1 MKKKILAFTL
11 ILLIITSTFLFAY
24 SETYTISTTY
34 DLENTILSSLYNRNT
49 DISINYTGELNGL
62 ENVLNSIIY
71 KDEYL
76 KYTIGNWKWS
86 YKGYEG
92 NIDIN
97 IEASHLISRTEE
109 DMSNIKIDEILNSII
124 SDNMTVH
131 EKIKVAHDY
140 VVLNVAYDQTLTY
153 RTQYDALFRNTT
165 VCHGYALL
173 FYRMMEELNIPV
185 RLVIGSAGSA
195 HIWNM
200 VQVDNAW
207 YHIDTTFD
215 DPVPDR
221 LNQVSYK
228 YYMLTEE
235 EISKDHVI
243 EEENIPNTSETY
255 ELLLNDLVE
264 NSGNTVYINLLNSLG
279 YNYINTTPNIEDD
292 KDTHTASSAINI
304 LAIDDYV
311 KYDRSYGFPF
321 IDENSRTQVPFRIT
335 LENLGANVSW
345 DEENRTAI
353 AELNNIKVN
362 IPIGESYILV
372 NGKKVQNDTNSLIK
386 DGRTYLPIRKVM
398 ESFGYTVGWDGLTQT
413 VLISE

>member
-1 MKKKILAFTL
+1 MKRKIIAFTL

-24 SETYTISTTY
+24 SETYTISTTH
-34 DLENTILSSLYNRNT
+34 DLENTILSNLYNRNT
-49 DISINYTGELNGL
+49 NISINYTGSLNGL
-62 ENVLNSIIY
+62 ENTLNGIIY

-92 NIDIN
+92 NLDIN

-109 DMSNIKIDEILNSII
+109 DMSNIKIEEILDNII
-124 SDNMTVH
+124 TRNMTAH
-131 EKIKVAHDY
+131 EKIKAVHDY
-140 VVLNVAYDQTLTY
+140 IVLNVSYDKTLTY
-153 RTQYDALFRNTT
+153 RTQYDALFRNTS

-200 VQVDNAW
+200 VQVDNTW
-207 YHIDTTFD
+207 YHVDATFD

-221 LNQVSYK
+221 LNQVSYE

-235 EISKDHVI
+235 EISRDHVI
-243 EEENIPNTSETY
+243 EEENIPHTSATY
-255 ELLLNDLVE
+255 EYLLNELVE
-264 NSGNTVYINLLNSLG
+264 NSGNSVYINLLNSLG
-279 YNYINTTPNIEDD
+279 YNYTNTEPAPVNST
-292 KDTHTASSAINI
+292 INI
-304 LAIDDYV
+304 FALDNYV
-311 KYDRSYGFPF
+311 KYDSSYGFPF

-335 LENLGANVSW
+335 LENLGADVSW
-345 DEENRTAI
+345 DGETRTAI
-353 AELNNIKVN
+353 AELNDIEVK
-362 IPIGESYILV
+362 IPIGESYIV
-372 NGKKVQNDTNSLIK
+372 VDGKIVKNDTKSLIK

-398 ESFGYTVGWDGLTQT
+398 ESFGYTVAWDSLTQT
-413 VLISE
+413 VLISN